1 MAHEY
6 MGRVDRYVGR
16 QKGSLFCLFG
26 PNETI
31 RWAYIRVFD
40 LFIAIRMSIEQ
51 KMTLPTLNNESG
63 GLLDT
68 HFQTYNSGSKLIHSQ
83 ALRAVM

>member
-6 MGRVDRYVGR
+6 MGRIDRYVGR
-16 QKGSLFCLFG
+16 QKGSLFFLFSL
-26 PNETI
+26 NETI

-51 KMTLPTLNNESG
+51 KI
-63 GLLDT
+63 
-68 HFQTYNSGSKLIHSQ
+68 TYQ
-83 ALRAVM
+83 P

>member
-6 MGRVDRYVGR
+6 MDRVDRYVGR

-26 PNETI
+26 LNETI

-51 KMTLPTLNNESG
+51 KI
-63 GLLDT
+63 
-68 HFQTYNSGSKLIHSQ
+68 TYQ
-83 ALRAVM
+83 P